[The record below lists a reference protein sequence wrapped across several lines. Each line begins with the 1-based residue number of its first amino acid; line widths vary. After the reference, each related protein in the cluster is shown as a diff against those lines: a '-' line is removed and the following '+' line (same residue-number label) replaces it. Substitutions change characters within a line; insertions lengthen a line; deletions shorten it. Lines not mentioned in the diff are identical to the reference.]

1 MRGNYNELFA
11 RFFDATREFNVSMGQ
26 PDNVPINPELLYLRR
41 NLITEEWGEL
51 SDELNKII
59 DQLLK
64 HKGAIERRTAEQVI
78 KESCDLIY
86 VIAGTAAT
94 FGLRYRP
101 ENTFA
106 WYVGDDHTF
115 STRKAVEHVSTIRQ
129 FFDDVEIRYIEFDMW
144 VESIVKVL
152 LTDDECNEGLSRT
165 EYEGLTRCLE
175 DITKLVIDFSE
186 NFGFPLLDAFNAV
199 HASNMSKLGDDGKPI
214 YREDGKVMKGPNYHK
229 PDMSV
234 FVEEEEEGE

>member
-1 MRGNYNELFA
+1 MRGNYNELFT
-11 RFFDATREFNVSMGQ
+11 RFFDATREFNVSMGR
-26 PDNVPINPELLYLRR
+26 PDNVPINLDLLYHRR

-64 HKGAIERRTAEQVI
+64 HKGPIERRTAEQVI

-101 ENTFA
+101 ENAFA
-106 WYVGDDHTF
+106 WYVGDDHAL
-115 STRKAVEHVSTIRQ
+115 STRKTVEHVSTIRK
-129 FFDDVEIRYIEFDMW
+129 FFDDVEIRYIEFVMW
-144 VESIVKVL
+144 IDSIIKVQ

-165 EYEGLTRCLE
+165 EYEGITRCLE
-175 DITKLVIDFSE
+175 DITKLVIDFADY
-186 NFGFPLLDAFNAV
+186 FGFPLLDAFNAV

-234 FVEEEEEGE
+234 FVEEEEGE

>member
-1 MRGNYNELFA
+1 MRGNYNELYA
-11 RFFDATREFNVSMGQ
+11 RFFEATREFNVSMGQ
-26 PDNVPINPELLYLRR
+26 PDNVPINLELLNLRK
-41 NLITEEWGEL
+41 NLISEEWGEL
-51 SDELNKII
+51 SDELNKTT

-64 HKGAIERRTAEQVI
+64 NEGSIERSTAEQVI

-86 VIAGTAAT
+86 VVAGTAAT

-101 ENTFA
+101 ENAFA
-106 WYVGDDHTF
+106 WYVGNDDPLY
-115 STRKAVEHVSTIRQ
+115 TRKSVEQVSTVRQ
-129 FFDDVEIRYIEFDMW
+129 FFDNIEIRYIELGMW
-144 VESIVKVL
+144 VDSIIKVQ

-165 EYEGLTRCLE
+165 EYEGITRCLE
-175 DITKLVIDFSE
+175 DITKMVIDFAD

-199 HASNMSKLGDDGKPI
+199 HASNMSKLGDDGKPV

-234 FVEEEEEGE
+234 FVEEDNDD